1 MLYSVCRLKVFSHL
15 PFPHMRKNVSIQ
27 QKFGNRVRKL
37 RKSKGWSQEEFADQ
51 CGLHRT
57 YIGAIERGERNVSL
71 NNIHAIAKALDISVK
86 DLFDY

>member
-1 MLYSVCRLKVFSHL
+1 
-15 PFPHMRKNVSIQ
+15 MRKNVPIQ
-27 QKFGNRVRKL
+27 QKFGNRVRML
-37 RKSKGWSQEEFADQ
+37 RKSKGWSQEGFADQ

-71 NNIHAIAKALDISVK
+71 NNIHAIAKALGLSVK

>member
-1 MLYSVCRLKVFSHL
+1 
-15 PFPHMRKNVSIQ
+15 MRKNKTVQ
-27 QKFGNRVRKL
+27 QEFGIRVRKL
-37 RKSKGWSQEEFADQ
+37 RKDVGWSQEEFADE

-71 NNIHAIAKALDISVK
+71 NNIHAIAKALKMSVK

>member
-1 MLYSVCRLKVFSHL
+1 
-15 PFPHMRKNVSIQ
+15 MRKNVSIQ

-37 RKSKGWSQEEFADQ
+37 RKSKGWSQEGFADQ

-71 NNIHAIAKALDISVK
+71 NNIHVIAKALGISVK

>member
-1 MLYSVCRLKVFSHL
+1 
-15 PFPHMRKNVSIQ
+15 MRKNVSIQ

>member
-1 MLYSVCRLKVFSHL
+1 
-15 PFPHMRKNVSIQ
+15 MRHNKSIQ

-37 RKSKGWSQEEFADQ
+37 RKSKGWSQEEFADE

-71 NNIHAIAKALDISVK
+71 NNIHAIAKALGISVK

>member
-1 MLYSVCRLKVFSHL
+1 
-15 PFPHMRKNVSIQ
+15 MRKNKTVQ
-27 QKFGNRVRKL
+27 QLFGSRVRKL
-37 RKSKGWSQEEFADQ
+37 RKIKGWSQERFADE

-86 DLFDY
+86 ELFDY